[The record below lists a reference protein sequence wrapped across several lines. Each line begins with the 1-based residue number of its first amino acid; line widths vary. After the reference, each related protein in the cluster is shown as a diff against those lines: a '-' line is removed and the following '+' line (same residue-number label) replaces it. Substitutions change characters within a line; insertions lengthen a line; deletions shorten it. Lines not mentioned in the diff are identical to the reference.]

1 MSPRTARTAAWS
13 RRKKQRG
20 AALVEAAV
28 VLPVLAIFLGLIM
41 YEYSSYKEKMK
52 VQQTS
57 RENALYFASHG
68 CRGGSGGL
76 GGLGGYG
83 PAGYTLDNDGNTTYQ
98 GAIAKGPPGADAMQG
113 ATDRSFNA
121 AQSSMS
127 AQAQGGGR
135 TRTVKGTSQAYCNE
149 RPENGDPIGVIKWSF
164 GFFRTGV
171 L

>member
-1 MSPRTARTAAWS
+1 MSPRANAWN

-20 AALVEAAV
+20 AAIVEAAV

-68 CRGGSGGL
+68 CRGGNSGL

-83 PAGYTLDNDGNTTYQ
+83 PAGYQLDVDGNTTYQ
-98 GAIAKGPPGADAMQG
+98 GAIDKNPPGADAMKG
-113 ATDRSFNA
+113 STDRSFNSA
-121 AQSSMS
+121 TSSMT
-127 AQAQGGGR
+127 AQATGGGR

-149 RPENGDPIGVIKWSF
+149 RPENGDPIGVMKWSF

>member
-1 MSPRTARTAAWS
+1 MNPRTRTSTSARVS
-13 RRKKQRG
+13 SLERRSKQRG

-41 YEYSSYKEKMK
+41 YEYSSFKEKMK

-68 CRGGSGGL
+68 CQGGGG
-76 GGLGGYG
+76 GGYG
-83 PAGYTLDNDGNTTYQ
+83 PADYTLDNDGNKTYQ
-98 GAIAKGPPGADAMQG
+98 GAIAKGPPGAGGMEG

-127 AQAQGGGR
+127 ATAKGGGR
-135 TRTVKGTSQAYCNE
+135 SRTVKGSSKAYCNE

-164 GFFRTGV
+164 GFFKTGV

>member
-1 MSPRTARTAAWS
+1 MSNRFKKRS
-13 RRKKQRG
+13 RQRG

-41 YEYSSYKEKMK
+41 YEYNSYKQKIA

-57 RENALYFASHG
+57 RENSLYFASHG
-68 CRGGSGGL
+68 CRGNSGGL

-83 PAGYTLDNDGNTTYQ
+83 PAGYTLDTNGNTSYQ
-98 GAIAKGPPGADAMQG
+98 GAIDKGPPGADAMKG
-113 ATDRSFNA
+113 STDRSFNM
-121 AQSSMS
+121 AQSSM
-127 AQAQGGGR
+127 QATASGGGR
-135 TRTVKGTSQAYCNE
+135 SRTVKGSSQAYCNE
-149 RPENGDPIGVIKWSF
+149 RPENGDPIGVMKWSF